1 MFKKLSLFALLV
13 VGLFT
18 MVACNNQD
26 DVILEDET
34 YDYYITGQF
43 ADWGNAFG
51 NEDYKM
57 EPIALNDERV
67 SSIKDELEGAEL
79 LYVIEATFPAE
90 DPGWSVTYTIDG
102 TETTVTGNQTV
113 KFARIEMIDGE
124 AIPTWWAPSPESGE
138 IFNLTPDTLFIP
150 NYVDPDGSEFEEGLG
165 SWNDNPI
172 VLEPGTYTMVFA
184 FVDGQRWLGAI
195 PVTE

>member
-67 SSIKDELEGAEL
+67 ASIKGDLEGAEL
-79 LYVIEATFPAE
+79 LYVIEVTFPDE
-90 DPGWSVTYTIDG
+90 DAGWTQAYTIDD
-102 TETTVTGNQTV
+102 EEIEVNGNQTV
-113 KFARIEMIDGE
+113 KFARTEIIDE
-124 AIPTWWAPSPESGE
+124 EVIPTWWAPSPESGE
-138 IFNLTPDTLFIP
+138 IHNLTEDTLYIP
-150 NYVDPDGSEFEEGLG
+150 NYVDPDGDDFVDGLG

-172 VLEPGTYTMVFA
+172 VFEPGTYTMVFA
-184 FVDGQRWLGAI
+184 YMDGQRWFGALE
-195 PVTE
+195 VTE

>member
-1 MFKKLSLFALLV
+1 MIKKLSLFALLV

-18 MVACNNQD
+18 IAACNND
-26 DVILEDET
+26 DVILVDET

-43 ADWGNAFG
+43 ADWGNAFA

-57 EPIALNDERV
+57 EAIALNDERI
-67 SSIKDELEGAEL
+67 SSIKDDLDGAEL
-79 LYVIEATFPAE
+79 LYVIEATFSAE
-90 DPGWSVTYTIDG
+90 DAGWTVSYTIDG
-102 TETTVTGNQTV
+102 VEIEVTGNQTV

-138 IFNLTPDTLFIP
+138 INNLTPDTLYIP
-150 NYVDPDGSEFEEGLG
+150 NYVDPDGDDFVDGLG

-172 VLEPGTYTMVFA
+172 MLDAGTYTMVFA
-184 FVDGQRWLGAI
+184 YIDGVRWLGAI
-195 PVTE
+195 EVTE